1 MKMSMPMSIKVPSH
15 SLIAFAR
22 FSFLTRLPEYV
33 ITYGILLVVTLGLRL
48 IWLHQIPVAITHD
61 EVFYANQARALSIS
75 GTDLSATWSPL
86 SLTSS
91 HPLFAEWPGVVMV
104 PGFWLF
110 ADQPFMAYRFSY
122 AVLGS
127 VVPLLLAYICW
138 QLFKKQKLS
147 LIVFC
152 LAAVNPWL
160 FQVSRHGFDVLFT
173 VVFYLSGLAIILG
186 ARGYAK
192 WWSAPLLLTGF
203 FQYQGGKVL
212 LVPLLLL
219 TLLYLLARARYEKGF
234 ERLSGIIATA
244 ALVVASIGLTVWFW
258 LHLSSQIAA
267 TRSSDVVL
275 FNNAF
280 LAQEAA
286 KAQFDVLRNPLS
298 RVVFNKGTILV
309 GELYN
314 QLVRSFDLVQL
325 FVTGEPL
332 RNPTTVWS
340 HGLFYAVDAV
350 LIIIGLMWVTVD
362 RRWRIQGLFVL
373 SLAVVGTLPQVLNSK
388 DTWIFLRLGLTYPML
403 MIMAALGFY
412 FLWKHFKQS
421 WIAQRLLIAVYV
433 MSVGYFG
440 YHYFMVAPVLA
451 TTDKYFAERVV
462 ASYAARLPEGKK
474 IEVLG
479 DQSRFIFEEILFYN
493 KSITKSSLSTIQE
506 NIAKDQLVA
515 GNVTVST
522 SCYDESR
529 VNEMV
534 IIKDS
539 SVATCGSDP
548 SQVTG
553 QTGKV
558 LGASDLK
565 SSVIRSPYSGEN
577 RFYVVNDE
585 LCGDN
590 AAAIN
595 KRLDWQTIQ
604 VEELS
609 DADFCQAFIVKDR

>member
-1 MKMSMPMSIKVPSH
+1 MSIKVPSH

-22 FSFLTRLPEYV
+22 LSFLTRLPEYV
-33 ITYGILLVVTLGLRL
+33 ITYGVLLLVTLALRL
-48 IWLHQIPVAITHD
+48 MWLNQVPVAITHD

-110 ADQPFMAYRFSY
+110 PNQPFLAYRFSY

-173 VVFYLSGLAIILG
+173 LVFYLAGLAVILG
-186 ARGYAK
+186 AKGYAK
-192 WWSAPLLLTGF
+192 LWAAPILAIGF

-212 LVPLLLL
+212 LVPLLVL
-219 TLLYLLARARYEKGF
+219 TAMYLVARARYEKGF
-234 ERLSGIIATA
+234 ERVSGIVSSVLLVIAG
-244 ALVVASIGLTVWFW
+244 IGLTIWFW

-280 LAQEAA
+280 LTQEAA
-286 KAQFDVLRNPLS
+286 KAQFDVLRNPFS
-298 RVVFNKGTILV
+298 RVVFNKGTILI

-340 HGLFYAVDAV
+340 HGLFYAIDAI
-350 LIIIGLMWVTVD
+350 LIGIGLMWVTVD

-388 DTWIFLRLGLTYPML
+388 DMWIFLRLGLTYPML
-403 MIMAALGFY
+403 IIMAALGFY
-412 FLWKHFKQS
+412 FLWKYLKPNWF
-421 WIAQRLLIAVYV
+421 AQRLLIMMYLAG
-433 MSVGYFG
+433 VGYFG

-462 ASYAARLPEGKK
+462 ASYAARLPENKK

-479 DQSRFIFEEILFYN
+479 DQSRFIFEEMIFYT
-493 KSITKSSLSTIQE
+493 KSITKESLPMIQQ
-506 NIAKDQLVA
+506 NMAKDELSV
-515 GNVTVST
+515 GNLTVST
-522 SCYDESR
+522 SCYDESK
-529 VNEMV
+529 VNDTV

-609 DADFCQAFIVKDR
+609 DTDFCQAFIVKDR